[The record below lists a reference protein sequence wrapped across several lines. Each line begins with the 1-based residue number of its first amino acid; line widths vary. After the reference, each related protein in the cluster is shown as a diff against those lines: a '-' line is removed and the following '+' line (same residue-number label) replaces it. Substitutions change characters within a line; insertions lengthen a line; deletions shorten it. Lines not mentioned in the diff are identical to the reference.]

1 MRSFSTPALLAAS
14 AACRLD
20 PLTPYGRVK
29 RSVESRAGS
38 AALNNRKFFT
48 IAIAKSLYPDLL
60 VMMCF
65 SQRDASPADGSGL

>member
-29 RSVESRAGS
+29 RFVESRAGS
-38 AALNNRKFFT
+38 AAWLET
-48 IAIAKSLYPDLL
+48 
-60 VMMCF
+60 
-65 SQRDASPADGSGL
+65 DGVK